1 MSRKERKPAAE
12 PQANGG
18 LSLKSSVSQASLLP
32 RNARRKVFMINIPKG
47 TKDVLPS
54 EAYKWHF
61 VENTARR
68 IAALYNLHE
77 IRTPVFEHT
86 ELFLRGVGDTTD
98 IVNKEMD
105 QAMAGNTL
113 SITDGAVLAAMNVA
127 DKYCKERQVS
137 DNLRAQLKQ
146 ALDENARLA
155 RELAEAKR
163 EARKAARGEKGTKAP
178 KQGPRQEET

>member
-1 MSRKERKPAAE
+1 MANPVTIYIHHQSYRFLAE
-12 PQANGG
+12 EEETYLQQCA
-18 LSLKSSVSQASLLP
+18 
-32 RNARRKVFMINIPKG
+32 
-47 TKDVLPS
+47 
-54 EAYKWHF
+54 
-61 VENTARR
+61 
-68 IAALYNLHE
+68 
-77 IRTPVFEHT
+77 
-86 ELFLRGVGDTTD
+86 D

-146 ALDENARLA
+146 ALDENTRLA

-163 EARKAARGEKGTKAP
+163 EARKAAGGRRG
-178 KQGPRQEET
+178 QGPQTGPPTGGDLMELLAPAGSPEALTAAVQAGADAVYLGFGPLNARRNAKNFTREELEAGWPTAICGG

>member
-1 MSRKERKPAAE
+1 MANPVTIYIHHQSYRFLAE
-12 PQANGG
+12 EEETYLQQCA
-18 LSLKSSVSQASLLP
+18 
-32 RNARRKVFMINIPKG
+32 
-47 TKDVLPS
+47 
-54 EAYKWHF
+54 
-61 VENTARR
+61 
-68 IAALYNLHE
+68 
-77 IRTPVFEHT
+77 
-86 ELFLRGVGDTTD
+86 D

-146 ALDENARLA
+146 ALDENTRLA

-163 EARKAARGEKGTKAP
+163 EARKAARGGKGTKAP

>member
-1 MSRKERKPAAE
+1 MANPVTIYIHHQSYRFLAE
-12 PQANGG
+12 EEETYLQQCA
-18 LSLKSSVSQASLLP
+18 
-32 RNARRKVFMINIPKG
+32 
-47 TKDVLPS
+47 
-54 EAYKWHF
+54 
-61 VENTARR
+61 
-68 IAALYNLHE
+68 
-77 IRTPVFEHT
+77 
-86 ELFLRGVGDTTD
+86 D

-113 SITDGAVLAAMNVA
+113 SITDGAGQAARTVA

-146 ALDENARLA
+146 ALDENTRLA

>member
-1 MSRKERKPAAE
+1 MANPVTIYIHHQSYRFLAE
-12 PQANGG
+12 EEETYLQQCA
-18 LSLKSSVSQASLLP
+18 
-32 RNARRKVFMINIPKG
+32 
-47 TKDVLPS
+47 
-54 EAYKWHF
+54 
-61 VENTARR
+61 
-68 IAALYNLHE
+68 
-77 IRTPVFEHT
+77 
-86 ELFLRGVGDTTD
+86 D

-105 QAMAGNTL
+105 QAMAGTL

-146 ALDENARLA
+146 ALDENTRLA

>member
-1 MSRKERKPAAE
+1 MANPVTIYIHHQSYRFLAE
-12 PQANGG
+12 EEETYLQQCA
-18 LSLKSSVSQASLLP
+18 
-32 RNARRKVFMINIPKG
+32 
-47 TKDVLPS
+47 
-54 EAYKWHF
+54 
-61 VENTARR
+61 
-68 IAALYNLHE
+68 
-77 IRTPVFEHT
+77 
-86 ELFLRGVGDTTD
+86 D

-127 DKYCKERQVS
+127 DKYCKERQV
-137 DNLRAQLKQ
+137 AQLKQ
-146 ALDENARLA
+146 ALDENTRLA

>member
-1 MSRKERKPAAE
+1 M
-12 PQANGG
+12 ANPVTIYIHHQSYRF
-18 LSLKSSVSQASLLP
+18 LSEEEETYLQQCA
-32 RNARRKVFMINIPKG
+32 
-47 TKDVLPS
+47 
-54 EAYKWHF
+54 
-61 VENTARR
+61 
-68 IAALYNLHE
+68 
-77 IRTPVFEHT
+77 
-86 ELFLRGVGDTTD
+86 D

-146 ALDENARLA
+146 ALDENTRLA